1 MHHSVI
7 WGAVNLRAGI
17 VSLMPVDVY
26 RDVAGVPVDMPKPA
40 VLVEPWEV
48 AEGQPMSLSEWLYS
62 TQTALDRFGNN
73 VGIVHSRDSFGI
85 PTRIEP
91 VDPEAVSFRVQG
103 TRIVEYK
110 IAGSRVDSKSIWHE
124 RQNTVAG
131 FPVGLSAITHA
142 ALALS
147 AGMSAQEFSLA
158 WFQNGGIPSAMLR
171 NTEKTITPEQA
182 QVAKERFK
190 ASVETGDV
198 FTVGKDW
205 EYDPI
210 SVKASESSFV
220 EQMQYSDVELCRF
233 FNVPADLLDVA
244 SMNASAITYAS
255 ISQRNLQLLVL
266 NMGKTIA
273 AREQALSRL
282 TVEGRYVKLNRSAI
296 LAMDDK
302 GRAELFKLQI
312 DSRTMTPDQV
322 RAKEDM
328 APLTDADYAQFDR
341 LFPVGAP
348 GLTVGG

>member
-1 MHHSVI
+1 
-7 WGAVNLRAGI
+7 
-17 VSLMPVDVY
+17 
-26 RDVAGVPVDMPKPA
+26 
-40 VLVEPWEV
+40 
-48 AEGQPMSLSEWLYS
+48 
-62 TQTALDRFGNN
+62 
-73 VGIVHSRDSFGI
+73 
-85 PTRIEP
+85 
-91 VDPEAVSFRVQG
+91 
-103 TRIVEYK
+103 
-110 IAGSRVDSKSIWHE
+110 
-124 RQNTVAG
+124 
-131 FPVGLSAITHA
+131 
-142 ALALS
+142 
-147 AGMSAQEFSLA
+147 
-158 WFQNGGIPSAMLR
+158 
-171 NTEKTITPEQA
+171 
-182 QVAKERFK
+182 
-190 ASVETGDV
+190 V

-341 LFPVGAP
+341 LFPVRAP